1 MKMRINL
8 RKQTKKILDYLKDVK
23 AEVRKVDWLNLKET
37 MRYTLVVIFASVVIA
52 AFLAGTDFLL
62 TRILNKFVLR

>member
-1 MKMRINL
+1 MRINFK
-8 RKQTKKILDYLKDVK
+8 KQAKKILNYFKEVK
-23 AEVRKVDWLNLKET
+23 AEARKVDWLNLKET

-62 TRILNKFVLR
+62 TRILNRFILR